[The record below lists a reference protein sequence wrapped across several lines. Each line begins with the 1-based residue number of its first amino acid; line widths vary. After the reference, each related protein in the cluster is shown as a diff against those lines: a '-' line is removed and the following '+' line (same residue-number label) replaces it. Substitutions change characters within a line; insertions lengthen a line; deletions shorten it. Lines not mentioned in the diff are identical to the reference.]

1 MAGRRWDSTVRRE
14 VATATVT
21 APGEPTARR
30 QTRARRETANDPRK
44 AGRGVKELAG
54 LMRALADETR
64 LRMLALLRAN
74 PELCVCDIAAVL
86 DLTHSKASRHL
97 RYLAVRDLVT
107 ESRRRT
113 WAFYRWNAD
122 ATGDA
127 AAALRAVRPFLM
139 DERFAALQDRLRAWN
154 SRKARDGVECEPP
167 AIRSATRRARRT
179 ATASRDIS
187 REARS

>member
-1 MAGRRWDSTVRRE
+1 MAGRRWESTARRE
-14 VATATVT
+14 VATATAT
-21 APGEPTARR
+21 ARREPTAQRE
-30 QTRARRETANDPRK
+30 TTARRDSAKESRSP
-44 AGRGVKELAG
+44 GGVKELAG

-122 ATGDA
+122 AMGDA

-139 DERFAALQDRLRAWN
+139 DERFAALQDRLRAWK
-154 SRKARDGVECEPP
+154 SRKAQDGVDCEPP
-167 AIRSATRRARRT
+167 ANRQATRRARRT
-179 ATASRDIS
+179 AAATSDTS
-187 REARS
+187 REQRS